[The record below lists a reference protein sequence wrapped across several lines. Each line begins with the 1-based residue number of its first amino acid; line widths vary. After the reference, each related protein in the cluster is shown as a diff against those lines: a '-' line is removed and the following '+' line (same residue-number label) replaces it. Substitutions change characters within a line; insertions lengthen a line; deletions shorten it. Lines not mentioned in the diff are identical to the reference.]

1 MEVMDKWVAEFL
13 IRSQHNPTVS
23 PTNLLSALRFGD
35 PDDCVT
41 LKVSSVLRDL
51 YDSLLR
57 GSVDEGTLDLLEILE
72 KLQRPVITE
81 SHKSAYCWTAAECT
95 LRFMWPLDPLD
106 GLFTDALERI
116 WTKRIG
122 SLKESGSGLVSD
134 ELVKWET
141 DLKKAVEDPEMYQR
155 IRESNIRYTAISF
168 LNQLLKEQWGLL
180 GSSSLEAV
188 AQRRF
193 RNRKGENNVEGD
205 GVRSREG
212 LNGVGERV
220 GRMESDN
227 IDNSNENGDNRD
239 VEGVGCLEDD
249 GIDKVNEQL
258 AAEEEGTMGAQE
270 QEHES
275 SLDKGD
281 KMAARELKDYLLE
294 IQRQIDPP
302 STRQVQEPNNA
313 FDHSVNVTPQP
324 SRVKRSGTSGQDHI
338 ETPFWSTMNMNQVSE
353 YVETDPTGRYGRFA
367 EVLGR
372 GAMKTVYKAIDEM
385 LGIEVAWS
393 QVKLKEVLRSSVDL
407 QRLYSEVH
415 LLSTLNHKSI
425 IRFYT
430 SWIDVH
436 SHTLNFITELFTSG
450 TLRQYKNKYLR
461 IDIRAIK
468 SWARQILE
476 GLVYLHGH
484 DPPMITSEFPYS
496 ECNNPAQI
504 YKKVVAGKLPGAFY
518 RVEDIEAQRFIGKCL
533 VPASMR
539 VSAREL
545 LQDPFLASDE
555 SWMVYASGARNLKPF
570 LNENE
575 MDRLKLEDN
584 ETEELDSEDNK
595 IYLKLPIANENGLA
609 KNVSFCF
616 DIVNDTSIDVATEM
630 VKELEITEWD
640 PVEIAKMID
649 GEISSLVPGWRSEE
663 DDESL
668 HDFHTPYHS
677 SSSPSSSRASLS
689 NYMAPGRQDW
699 LQDDFHDETYS
710 QSSSNSG
717 SYSNLNYISVDEH
730 ISSQP
735 PAMNRT
741 HNVTRFCPEESY
753 HLHSG
758 QANMYAASSSSSNLR
773 LASDNRVLTRNRSLV
788 DVQGQLLHRSLVEE
802 ARKRRLIKT
811 VGDVEN
817 VGFQSPYA
825 VSRKPRSSRR

>member
-1 MEVMDKWVAEFL
+1 M
-13 IRSQHNPTVS
+13 
-23 PTNLLSALRFGD
+23 
-35 PDDCVT
+35 
-41 LKVSSVLRDL
+41 
-51 YDSLLR
+51 
-57 GSVDEGTLDLLEILE
+57 
-72 KLQRPVITE
+72 
-81 SHKSAYCWTAAECT
+81 
-95 LRFMWPLDPLD
+95 
-106 GLFTDALERI
+106 
-116 WTKRIG
+116 
-122 SLKESGSGLVSD
+122 
-134 ELVKWET
+134 
-141 DLKKAVEDPEMYQR
+141 
-155 IRESNIRYTAISF
+155 
-168 LNQLLKEQWGLL
+168 
-180 GSSSLEAV
+180 
-188 AQRRF
+188 
-193 RNRKGENNVEGD
+193 
-205 GVRSREG
+205 SR
-212 LNGVGERV
+212 
-220 GRMESDN
+220 
-227 IDNSNENGDNRD
+227 
-239 VEGVGCLEDD
+239 
-249 GIDKVNEQL
+249 
-258 AAEEEGTMGAQE
+258 
-270 QEHES
+270 
-275 SLDKGD
+275 
-281 KMAARELKDYLLE
+281 
-294 IQRQIDPP
+294 
-302 STRQVQEPNNA
+302 
-313 FDHSVNVTPQP
+313 
-324 SRVKRSGTSGQDHI
+324 
-338 ETPFWSTMNMNQVSE
+338 NQVSE

-430 SWIDVH
+430 SWIDVE

-484 DPPMITSEFPYS
+484 DPPVIHRDLKCDNIFVNGHLGQVKIGDLGLARILRDCHAATSVIGTPEFMAPELYEENYNELIDVYSFGMCFLEMITSEFPYS

-518 RVEDIEAQRFIGKCL
+518 RVEDIETQRFIGKCL
-533 VPASMR
+533 APASKR

-575 MDRLKLEDN
+575 MDKLKLEEDD
-584 ETEELDSEDNK
+584 ELERTITGNLDAEDNK

-616 DIVNDTSIDVATEM
+616 DIMNDTSIDVATEM

-640 PVEIAKMID
+640 PIEIAKMID

-663 DDESL
+663 DDESP
-668 HDFHTPYHS
+668 HDYHTPFHS

-699 LQDDFHDETYS
+699 LQDEFHDETYS
-710 QSSSNSG
+710 QSSSNSS
-717 SYSNLNYISVDEH
+717 SYSNLNYISVDEQ
-730 ISSQP
+730 ISHP
-735 PAMNRT
+735 LAMNRT

-753 HLHSG
+753 HLHSSG

-802 ARKRRLIKT
+802 ARRRRLIKT